1 MYADQFKG
9 RWTQFKGDLKQL
21 WGKLADVT
29 CSRSKEI
36 TASVSAK
43 FKNGPAKGRRTKA
56 SK

>member
-1 MYADQFKG
+1 MNADPFKG
-9 RWTQFKGDLKQL
+9 RWTQFKGGLTQQ

-43 FKNGPAKGRRTKA
+43 FKNGSAKGRRTKA
-56 SK
+56 L

>member
-1 MYADQFKG
+1 MNADQFKG
-9 RWTQFKGDLKQL
+9 RWTQFKGDLKQQ
-21 WGKLADVT
+21 WGKLAGVT

-56 SK
+56 L